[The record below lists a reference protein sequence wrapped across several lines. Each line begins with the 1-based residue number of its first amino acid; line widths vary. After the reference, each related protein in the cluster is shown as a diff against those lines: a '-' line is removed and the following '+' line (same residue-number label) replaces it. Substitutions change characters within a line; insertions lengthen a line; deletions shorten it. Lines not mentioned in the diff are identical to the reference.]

1 VVVVVGVHHELE
13 EVVDA
18 VVEEAL
24 VVVVDDDAVEEAVVD
39 DDVVE
44 EAVVVGDD
52 VVEEAVVVG
61 DDVVEEAVVDDDVV
75 VEEAV
80 VDNAVGGFVFVAP
93 EIADWVGA
101 GVVVVVDPDGKFA
114 HRKSD
119 KLPIIRRTSIR
130 SFNNNETLRC
140 NWNQL
145 QAVKSPNNDSIP
157 FKFTSIVCLRAYTS
171 IFKFENDCPPALQP
185 VKSGVENPQ

>member
-101 GVVVVVDPDGKFA
+101 GVVVVDPDGKFA